1 MDYNEEENLL
11 AFAGSL
17 GIGYLYKLGH
27 KREVEVVDIEMLQE
41 NTDQVLVKLH
51 GHFKKIT
58 QIKFRPK
65 TSSKLVLILTAS
77 DDFSVRLW
85 DATSGCQLALFL
97 DINNVNSEV
106 V

>member
-1 MDYNEEENLL
+1 MIIDVFLQNIEEEVTCMDYNEEENLL

-17 GIGYLYKLGH
+17 GVGYLYKLGH

-58 QIKFRPK
+58 
-65 TSSKLVLILTAS
+65 
-77 DDFSVRLW
+77 
-85 DATSGCQLALFL
+85 
-97 DINNVNSEV
+97 
-106 V
+106 